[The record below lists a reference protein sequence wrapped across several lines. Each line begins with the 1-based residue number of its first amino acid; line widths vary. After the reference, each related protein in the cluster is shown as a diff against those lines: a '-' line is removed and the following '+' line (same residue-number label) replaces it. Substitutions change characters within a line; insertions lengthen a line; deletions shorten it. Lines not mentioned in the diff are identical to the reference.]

1 MAVLVSSPEIRRVN
15 GVYFGVRDA
24 SAFIRPLPRYGPGP
38 GLRQAGALAARHAAA
53 AQADLSEPGQLEFNV
68 LFCNDALNQSG
79 IDIKPVILAHLA
91 ETCGPRLQPPRA
103 A

>member
-1 MAVLVSSPEIRRVN
+1 
-15 GVYFGVRDA
+15 
-24 SAFIRPLPRYGPGP
+24 
-38 GLRQAGALAARHAAA
+38 
-53 AQADLSEPGQLEFNV
+53 V
-68 LFCNDALNQSG
+68 LFGNDALNQSG